1 MLPAAH
7 SGSAAEPEMGAGM
20 EAAATAAGEDT
31 QPPEA
36 RPGGNGGTADL
47 MEGTAAAA
55 AASGPSNSIPEHRM
69 AAVTTVRTNTN
80 MEGTARAGRDF
91 STGRTAAAAADM
103 TADMPPATVAERA
116 EEAAEAAG
124 AAGTERPARLF
135 VAEQTANTLCQ
146 YY

>member
-1 MLPAAH
+1 
-7 SGSAAEPEMGAGM
+7 
-20 EAAATAAGEDT
+20 
-31 QPPEA
+31 
-36 RPGGNGGTADL
+36 
-47 MEGTAAAA
+47 
-55 AASGPSNSIPEHRM
+55 
-69 AAVTTVRTNTN
+69 
-80 MEGTARAGRDF
+80 
-91 STGRTAAAAADM
+91 M